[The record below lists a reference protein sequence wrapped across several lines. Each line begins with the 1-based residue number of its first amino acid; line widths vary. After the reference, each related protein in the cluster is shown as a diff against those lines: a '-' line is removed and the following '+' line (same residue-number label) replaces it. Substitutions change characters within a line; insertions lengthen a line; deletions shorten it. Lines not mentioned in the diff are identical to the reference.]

1 MCQLVHFLK
10 LVTQNPS
17 MLTFLNA
24 VTAAQS
30 SMPFLQTEKLRV
42 LGQGIP
48 LPPHHRNLQ
57 IYNIHDLFKASYATL
72 IAYCKQHKHCNSQLK
87 NRTRQG
93 THSAEMQGLI
103 WIS

>member
-17 MLTFLNA
+17 MRTFLNA

-48 LPPHHRNLQ
+48 FPHTTETSKFIIFMIYLKLPM
-57 IYNIHDLFKASYATL
+57 
-72 IAYCKQHKHCNSQLK
+72 QH
-87 NRTRQG
+87 
-93 THSAEMQGLI
+93 
-103 WIS
+103 

>member
-17 MLTFLNA
+17 MRTFLNA

-48 LPPHHRNLQ
+48 LPPHH
-57 IYNIHDLFKASYATL
+57 
-72 IAYCKQHKHCNSQLK
+72 
-87 NRTRQG
+87 
-93 THSAEMQGLI
+93 
-103 WIS
+103 